1 MKKTILLLTILLSVG
16 KAFCQTFDLQQ
27 MLAENKL
34 AANPGHAVKPMQD
47 GDKKGITF
55 TGIIWI
61 KGLEFNEGTIET
73 DLRGRNEFL
82 KSFVGI
88 VFNTADT
95 STYEDILFRPFNF
108 RHADPVRRTWSLAYT
123 SEPDFPYDKLR
134 KEHKGEFE
142 NEILPNP
149 VPEDWIHARIVITK
163 DSVQVFVNHMEKP
176 SLTVKRLGT
185 YHGNQLGLLVFGN
198 DTPGEFA
205 NLVVTPAKKDN

>member
-1 MKKTILLLTILLSVG
+1 MKKTILLLAILLTGG

-27 MLAENKL
+27 MLAEDKL
-34 AANPGHAVKPMQD
+34 AANPGHQVKPMQD

-55 TGIIWI
+55 TGIIWL

-88 VFNTADT
+88 VFNAADT
-95 STYEDILFRPFNF
+95 VTYEDILFRPFNF
-108 RHADPVRRTWSLAYT
+108 RHQDPVRRTWSLAYT

-142 NEILPNP
+142 NEVLPNP
-149 VPEDWIHARIVITK
+149 VPEEWIHARIVITK
-163 DSVQVFVNHMEKP
+163 DSLRVFVNHMEKP

-185 YHGNQLGLLVFGN
+185 YHGNQVGLLVFGN
-198 DTPGEFA
+198 NTPGDFA
-205 NLVVTPAKKDN
+205 NLSIKKDR

>member
-1 MKKTILLLTILLSVG
+1 MKKTILLLAIFLSGG

-34 AANPGHAVKPMQD
+34 AANPGHGVKTMQD

-95 STYEDILFRPFNF
+95 STFEDILFRPFNF
-108 RHADPVRRTWSLAYT
+108 RHQDPVRRTWSLAYT
-123 SEPDFPYDKLR
+123 SEPGFPYDKLR
-134 KEHKGEFE
+134 KENTGQFE

-185 YHGNQLGLLVFGN
+185 YHGNQVGLLVFGN
-198 DTPGEFA
+198 GTPGDFA
-205 NLVVTPAKKDN
+205 NLVIKKED